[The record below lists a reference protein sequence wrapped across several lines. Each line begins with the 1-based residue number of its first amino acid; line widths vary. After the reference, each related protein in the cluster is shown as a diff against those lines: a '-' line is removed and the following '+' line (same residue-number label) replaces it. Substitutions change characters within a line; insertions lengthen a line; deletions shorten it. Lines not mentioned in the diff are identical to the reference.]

1 MERKREKGSKR
12 ERTAKCVIIL
22 KVLKSY
28 NVLNFLKLIVISFIT
43 KINVAFKKKKK
54 EDLKK
59 KFVRF

>member
-28 NVLNFLKLIVISFIT
+28 NVLNFLKLIVNSFIT
-43 KINVAFKKKKK
+43 KLTVASKKRRKK
-54 EDLKK
+54 
-59 KFVRF
+59 RTT